1 VGTFPLPQE
10 EQAVPVAA
18 TPVPGVGAPAAPAAE
33 AVEAPALEPPDIV
46 TLIVRPQDALALNWA
61 VRAGVDLV
69 LTLRS
74 PNDPTAEQTVESV
87 TLQFL
92 VENYEIAV
100 PSKLPFGSVPRLE
113 APPFLFPPQ
122 LEPTPEPQ
130 Q

>member
-1 VGTFPLPQE
+1 
-10 EQAVPVAA
+10 VAA
-18 TPVPGVGAPAAPAAE
+18 TPAAGVGAPAGQPAEVA
-33 AVEAPALEPPDIV
+33 EAPAIVPPDII

-74 PNDPTAEQTVESV
+74 PNDPTAELVLDSV

-92 VENYEIAV
+92 IDNYEITI
-100 PSKLPFGSVPRLE
+100 PSKLPYGTVPRLE
-113 APPFLFPPQ
+113 APPFQFPPQ
-122 LEPTPEPQ
+122 LEPTPAPQ